1 MRAATGGD
9 RILVR
14 NWICVSPLCEARPTA
29 ALRAVAIAVAPAI
42 ARPRP
47 VMAVLA
53 ARLAMVDRIVHPAT
67 AVAATPQAVAAI
79 LMAGAVVGPRAAAEV
94 VDIPAAAEAAT
105 PVVAATPA
113 ADIANDRDRATND
126 LDVSNQL
133 LSMK

>member
-1 MRAATGGD
+1 
-9 RILVR
+9 
-14 NWICVSPLCEARPTA
+14 
-29 ALRAVAIAVAPAI
+29 
-42 ARPRP
+42 
-47 VMAVLA
+47 
-53 ARLAMVDRIVHPAT
+53 MVDRIVHPAT

-79 LMAGAVVGPRAAAEV
+79 LMAGAVVGPRAAEV

-113 ADIANDRDRATND
+113 ADIANDRDKATND